1 MSVYFLT
8 VDDLLQAADIAVR
21 PAQSLLRDPGALAAC
36 AARPQT
42 TVFGEDAYPGLADR
56 VAALMHS
63 IVRNHPLVDGNK
75 RLAWYSARLFCQLN
89 GHDLGLAEVDEAEE
103 FVLRMARGELDVDEA
118 VKVIA
123 PRLRELD

>member
-42 TVFGEDAYPGLADR
+42 TVFGEDAYPGLADK

-75 RLAWYSARLFCQLN
+75 RLGWAGSLVFLRVN
-89 GHDLGLAEVDEAEE
+89 GYTVEFTEDAAVDL
-103 FVLRMARGELDVDEA
+103 VLRVAAGELDMDELT
-118 VKVIA
+118 KM
-123 PRLRELD
+123 LRAAMRPLP